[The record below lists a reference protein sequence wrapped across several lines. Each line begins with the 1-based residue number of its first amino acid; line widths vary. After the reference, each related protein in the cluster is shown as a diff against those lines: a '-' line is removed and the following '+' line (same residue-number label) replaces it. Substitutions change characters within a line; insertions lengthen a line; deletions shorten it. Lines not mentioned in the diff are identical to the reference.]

1 MQYDYIIV
9 GAGSA
14 GSVLASRL
22 TENPARSVLL
32 LEAGPDYSDFETMP
46 DNVKFGNSMWDAA
59 YGPEAETWGYMATAT
74 PDREP
79 FPLPRGKLT
88 GGSSSVNGQVFFRG
102 IPEDYDEWADLGSPE
117 WSFVSVLPYFRKSE
131 TDLTFGADDFHGGD
145 GPIPVRR
152 YSKEEMLPVPQRF
165 WETCLEAGYPDAPD
179 QNHPDAFGV
188 GVIPL
193 NNVDGV
199 RMSTNLTYLSMAR
212 HRLNLTIRSGVL
224 GHKIL
229 FDGDRA
235 QLASRQRVAATPSGC
250 TGGRSSCPA
259 APSTRR
265 SFSCSQA

>member
-32 LEAGPDYSDFETMP
+32 LEAGPDYSDFDTMP
-46 DNVKFGNSMWDAA
+46 DNVKFGNSVWDAA

-102 IPEDYDEWADLGSPE
+102 IPEDYDEWAELGSPE
-117 WSFVSVLPYFRKSE
+117 WSFVNVLPYFRKSE

-165 WETCLEAGYPDAPD
+165 WETCLAAGY
-179 QNHPDAFGV
+179 
-188 GVIPL
+188 
-193 NNVDGV
+193 
-199 RMSTNLTYLSMAR
+199 S
-212 HRLNLTIRSGVL
+212 
-224 GHKIL
+224 
-229 FDGDRA
+229 
-235 QLASRQRVAATPSGC
+235 
-250 TGGRSSCPA
+250 
-259 APSTRR
+259 
-265 SFSCSQA
+265 